1 MSRDPILDEVRTIR
15 EGIAKEHDYDLD
27 SIFEMLRQSAASSGR
42 AHVDPS
48 ASANTRQVNRR
59 SNRESCALDP
69 STPIS

>member
-42 AHVDPS
+42 THVNLS
-48 ASANTRQVNRR
+48 ASTNSHKAAAAQLGVASDEPSPRR
-59 SNRESCALDP
+59 
-69 STPIS
+69 